1 MSETLLNALASSGP
15 DNLTIASLTA
25 GIDSYGLGRL
35 FESGKVKRMIG
46 SYVGENKAGA
56 FLYFYAVSTF
66 LNVADLDALGFVMFF
81 IEFRTHVLHW

>member
-1 MSETLLNALASSGP
+1 MAETLLNALASSGP

-46 SYVGENKAGA
+46 SYVGENKASA
-56 FLYFYAVSTF
+56 LLSFYAVSTCRK
-66 LNVADLDALGFVMFF
+66 VADHDALGCIMLFL
-81 IEFRTHVLHW
+81 EFRTHVLHW